1 MKTQEKFKKNQT
13 EWNNSNIDICDFNAF
28 FSKQQ
33 KEGGKHI
40 KKYIFLFVVFR
51 LRLRI
56 NHNLQ
61 VSCFF
66 FFSLVQACFISTKY
80 ISRQSVYRLFC
91 EICPS
96 TELKPCKY
104 RST

>member
-66 FFSLVQACFISTKY
+66 VFFFGSSLLYIHKIYIHTKC
-80 ISRQSVYRLFC
+80 L
-91 EICPS
+91 
-96 TELKPCKY
+96 
-104 RST
+104 

>member
-13 EWNNSNIDICDFNAF
+13 EWNNSNIDLCDFNAF

-51 LRLRI
+51 LRIVINDTLR
-56 NHNLQ
+56 
-61 VSCFF
+61 VSVFF
-66 FFSLVQACFISTKY
+66 FNFFFGSSLLYIHKIYIQTKC
-80 ISRQSVYRLFC
+80 L
-91 EICPS
+91 
-96 TELKPCKY
+96 
-104 RST
+104 

>member
-13 EWNNSNIDICDFNAF
+13 EWNNSNIDLCDFNAF

-56 NHNLQ
+56 NHTLQ
-61 VSCFF
+61 VSFFCFF
-66 FFSLVQACFISTKY
+66 FFGLSLLYIHKIYIQTKC
-80 ISRQSVYRLFC
+80 L
-91 EICPS
+91 
-96 TELKPCKY
+96 
-104 RST
+104 